1 MKMNIVAIALIPLL
15 MVSCAKNDYK
25 PYYEFSGKY
34 DVGGH
39 KLFLSSVGN
48 NKPAVIIESGCGEG
62 GTMSG
67 WDVVRNQVKD
77 FAQICLYDRA
87 GLGKSEKGP
96 NPRNTIQI
104 ANELHALLIAA
115 QIDPPYILVGH
126 SMGGLHIQTY
136 AMLYPD
142 DIAAMVFVDPSPKEL
157 VDTLSPEVL
166 ENLVSAGASQAVLD
180 ETGPGLNDS
189 IPIFKSLPK
198 LPDVPVVVITSS
210 YTGEVEVDKKQWEE
224 LKAYH
229 QKLVDDLTDGSH
241 ILATKAGHYIQIDEP
256 KLVIDAIKSVYNK
269 VEK

>member
-1 MKMNIVAIALIPLL
+1 
-15 MVSCAKNDYK
+15 
-25 PYYEFSGKY
+25 
-34 DVGGH
+34 
-39 KLFLSSVGN
+39 
-48 NKPAVIIESGCGEG
+48 
-62 GTMSG
+62 MSG
-67 WDVVRNQVKD
+67 WDAVQKKVKD

-87 GLGKSEKGP
+87 GLSKSEKGP
-96 NPRNTIQI
+96 GPRSAIQI
-104 ANELHALLIAA
+104 ANDLHALLIAS
-115 QIDPPYILVGH
+115 QIDPPYIIVGH
-126 SMGGLHIQTY
+126 SMGGLYIQTY

-142 DIAAMVFVDPSPKEL
+142 DIAAMVFIDPSPKEL

-180 ETGPGLNDS
+180 ETGPGLNAS

-256 KLVIDAIKSVYNK
+256 ILVIDAIKSVYNK